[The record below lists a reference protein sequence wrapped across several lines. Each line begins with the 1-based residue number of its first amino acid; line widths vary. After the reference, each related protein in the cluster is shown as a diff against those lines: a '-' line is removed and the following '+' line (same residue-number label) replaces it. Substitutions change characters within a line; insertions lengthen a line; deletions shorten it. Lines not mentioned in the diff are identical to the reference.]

1 MNLSYV
7 RSYLKEVLSNP
18 TKEDLEKLI
27 EQIDAYIGTEK
38 KFEDIASIMRTV
50 NEYNISYMTQVQE
63 YEVLKA
69 QKKSEANF
77 REQLDKV
84 RGILCTLSSLHTY
97 LVLTR
102 ANITES
108 TYNMKNVR
116 SYLTEIDTRK
126 EHYKSEKMTWAAVL
140 RSLTQELTYI
150 AEMRKMDLEDKIGYI
165 SGTKTN

>member
-7 RSYLKEVLSNP
+7 RSYLKAKRDNITS
-18 TKEDLEKLI
+18 EDIDKIVGE
-27 EQIDAYIGTEK
+27 IDAYIGTEK

-50 NEYNISYMTQVQE
+50 NEYNISYMMQVQE

-69 QKKSEANF
+69 QERSESNF
-77 REQLDKV
+77 RKQMDQV

-108 TYNMKNVR
+108 TYNMKNIR
-116 SYLTEIDTRK
+116 TYLNDIDSKK
-126 EHYKSEKMTWAAVL
+126 EHYKSEKMTWATVL
-140 RSLTQELTYI
+140 KSMSQEMMYV
-150 AEMRKMDLEDKIGYI
+150 AEMRKLDLEKKIGYI
-165 SGTKTN
+165 QND